1 FIVLLSVLLGLSSFS
16 NMFGKKKKRLEIS
29 APSNFE
35 HRVHTGFDPREQK
48 FTGLPQQWQSLLADT
63 ANRPKPMVDPSYIT
77 PIQLA
82 PMKTSPKNVRSS
94 ESPLRKTIVR
104 GSKPPKDASING
116 LLEEFDNISVTRS
129 NSLRKESPPGAHQ
142 ATSVKQLSIASA
154 NASSSGPEE
163 NGFSHYFARYSC
175 DLDSSRDFPL
185 ERDKG
190 TYDGEWAV
198 GRHYRFSFKQNG
210 HSIRSP
216 FYPDAMPQKS
226 SEYAKMPPDYHAY
239 LESKVRL
246 STDEMAA
253 GSSRNYYRASLG
265 GSSQDYRE
273 QPLGTPSRAS
283 LHSEQ
288 INYPDGDWG
297 GGIYTA
303 TLRDD
308 YEKRPKSS
316 YICQTS
322 PQPAIR
328 QRSRSGSGLQEP
340 SLPYGI
346 SAFKAAPHGPY
357 SSYTYPRLSENTSAS
372 QIIGKGEYDRMS
384 RDGSPQV
391 PGAETYPRGPYKLP
405 QSHAKMGYP
414 PSFQYPPPFHY
425 KPSPYHHPPSQPSPP
440 YTPQGAHS
448 QPSSPY
454 IPPGYWGSACEP
466 PPPSRVS
473 HEQFRAALQLVVNPG
488 DPREYLDNFLKIGEG
503 STGIV
508 CIATEK
514 HSGKQVAVKKM
525 DLRKQQRRELLFNEE
540 TRWKG
545 SKARSTGAGFKL
557 FYYGVDSKRNGVGVV
572 LKEEFVRNVLEVKRV
587 SDRVMSLKLE
597 IEGVMLNVV
606 SGYAPQVGCEL
617 EEKERF
623 WSELDEV
630 MESIPTGERVVIGAD
645 FNGHVGEG
653 NTGDEEV
660 MGKFGVKERNLEGQ
674 MVVDFAKRM
683 DMGVVNTYFQKR
695 EEHRVT
701 YKSGGRRTQVD
712 YILCRRGN
720 LKEISDCKVVVGESV
735 ARQHR
740 MVVCRMTLMV
750 CKTKTSKI
758 EIEKKTKWW
767 KLKKEECCEEFRQ
780 KLRQALGGQVVLPDD
795 WETTAEVIR
804 ETGRKVLGVSSGR
817 RKEDKETEE

>member
-82 PMKTSPKNVRSS
+82 PM
-94 ESPLRKTIVR
+94 KTIVR

-701 YKSGGRRTQVD
+701 YKSGGRRTQV
-712 YILCRRGN
+712 
-720 LKEISDCKVVVGESV
+720 
-735 ARQHR
+735 
-740 MVVCRMTLMV
+740 
-750 CKTKTSKI
+750 
-758 EIEKKTKWW
+758 
-767 KLKKEECCEEFRQ
+767 
-780 KLRQALGGQVVLPDD
+780 VLPDD